1 MKFYQAGEIPSV
13 GNMYFVYGGKSTGKT
28 FLATKLKGN
37 KLLFS
42 FDGSTNA
49 IADTNDIRVVAFQ
62 KSDAPTIQKSVEY
75 WLEKLLYT
83 TDEKGKRVLSKEF
96 DALIIDNVTALQNWV
111 ISNIENASKD
121 GRQNWNLVQQWFR
134 DLGMWLRE
142 TDLPVLATAHE
153 LKTDLTNQMGQ
164 PLYKP
169 DMNDKTFNA
178 FAAPFDVVGY
188 ISIKNGER
196 IIDLDPEKGNQGAN
210 RLDDRKETTVNEL
223 IK

>member
-1 MKFYQAGEIPSV
+1 
-13 GNMYFVYGGKSTGKT
+13 
-28 FLATKLKGN
+28 
-37 KLLFS
+37 
-42 FDGSTNA
+42 
-49 IADTNDIRVVAFQ
+49 
-62 KSDAPTIQKSVEY
+62 
-75 WLEKLLYT
+75 
-83 TDEKGKRVLSKEF
+83 
-96 DALIIDNVTALQNWV
+96 LQNWV

-153 LKTDLTNQMGQ
+153 LKTDLTNQLGQ

-196 IIDLDPEKGNQGAN
+196 IIDLDPEAGNQGAN
-210 RLDDRKETTVNEL
+210 RLDERKTTTTSEL

>member
-1 MKFYQAGEIPSV
+1 M
-13 GNMYFVYGGKSTGKT
+13 
-28 FLATKLKGN
+28 
-37 KLLFS
+37 
-42 FDGSTNA
+42 
-49 IADTNDIRVVAFQ
+49 
-62 KSDAPTIQKSVEY
+62 
-75 WLEKLLYT
+75 
-83 TDEKGKRVLSKEF
+83 LSKEF

-153 LKTDLTNQMGQ
+153 LKTDLTNQLGQ